1 MKIDTVGL
9 CHLSTLVFT
18 VRPDWS
24 LAHIAGMGG
33 AYTATVTAF
42 LVVNIGFLSKPVIF
56 IAPSL
61 IGTAL
66 IAWMSV
72 RDTSRTH
79 L

>member
-1 MKIDTVGL
+1 
-9 CHLSTLVFT
+9 
-18 VRPDWS
+18 
-24 LAHIAGMGG
+24 MGG

-42 LVVNIGFLSKPVIF
+42 LVVNIGFLPKPVIF
-56 IAPSL
+56 IAPTL

-72 RDTSRTH
+72 RDASRTH